1 MPSILKRVIAC
12 FAAFCSTCAM
22 AVVDINLAPPDDLMA
37 FKGIGPS
44 TSKKIVRARPFRD
57 WQDLLDRVSG
67 IGPKTAE
74 KLSSQGLTVNGRA
87 YSPAP
92 VVWKRFEPRPLKPM
106 P

>member
-1 MPSILKRVIAC
+1 MRSILARLMAC
-12 FAAFCSTCAM
+12 ALTLSSTCAI
-22 AVVDINLAPPDDLMA
+22 AAVDINLAPPDDLMA

-74 KLSSQGLTVNGRA
+74 KLSAQGLTVNVRA

-106 P
+106 H

>member
-1 MPSILKRVIAC
+1 MRSILKGVSTC
-12 FAAFCSTCAM
+12 FTAFFSTCAM

-44 TSKKIVRARPFRD
+44 TSQKIVRARPFRD
-57 WQDLLDRVSG
+57 WQDLQDRVAG
-67 IGPKTAE
+67 IGPRTAE

-92 VVWKRFEPRPLKPM
+92 LTWKRFEPRPLKPI

>member
-1 MPSILKRVIAC
+1 MRSILARLMAC
-12 FAAFCSTCAM
+12 AFTLSFTCAL
-22 AVVDINLAPPDDLMA
+22 AAVDINLAPPDDLMA

-44 TSKKIVRARPFRD
+44 TSQKIVRARPFRD

-67 IGPKTAE
+67 IGPKTA
-74 KLSSQGLTVNGRA
+74 QGLTVNGRA